1 MEIKIG
7 LEKESYKGS
16 ARLLSIVLADETLL
30 YIKTLNYHWNVR
42 GFHFGPLHKL
52 FKKHYE
58 SLAEWID
65 EVAERIRML
74 GEFSPGSM
82 KEFLEL
88 TRLEEHKGA
97 ARSEK
102 AMLASLLADHEAV
115 IRNLR
120 VDIELSD
127 DKFKDMGTADF
138 FTGLIRKHE
147 QIAWML
153 RVHLEGNEKS

>member
-1 MEIKIG
+1 MEIRIG
-7 LEKESYKGS
+7 MEKESYKGS

-42 GFHFGPLHKL
+42 GVHFGALHKL
-52 FKKHYE
+52 FKEHYE
-58 SLAEWID
+58 CLAGWID

-88 TRLEEHKGA
+88 TRLEEHKGTA
-97 ARSEK
+97 QNEK
-102 AMLASLLADHEAV
+102 GMISSLLADHEAV

-120 VDIELSD
+120 VDIEISD
-127 DKFKDMGTADF
+127 DKYKDMGTSDF
-138 FTGLIRKHE
+138 FTGLIRNHE